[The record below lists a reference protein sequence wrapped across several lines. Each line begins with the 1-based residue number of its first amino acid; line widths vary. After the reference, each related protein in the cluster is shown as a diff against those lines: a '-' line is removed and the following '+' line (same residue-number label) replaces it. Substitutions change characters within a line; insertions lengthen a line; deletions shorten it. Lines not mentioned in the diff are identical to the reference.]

1 MSTHT
6 IEEVS
11 STKRRINITVPAS
24 DVQKQW
30 NKVVQDIQS
39 SAAIRGFRKGKA
51 PLSLVKSIYA
61 KEILDKV
68 LDTLVNDSYKSA
80 IKEEKLQVISQPK
93 LENESQFNE
102 NVDFSFSAVV
112 EVFKQIEIHDY
123 KGLSVTLPAELSPSA
138 EEEAAEKTLKAENEH
153 RETCTDHHHAHE
165 PVTEDFEKHVKAQ
178 VHAYFEQ
185 ARAQKAFELIV
196 PQILEKNP
204 FDVADA
210 LVERMIDQRIVKQ
223 NVQDGKD
230 PGDGSLKNQ
239 ALRDQ
244 HRDDAVKT
252 VKGILAL
259 TQIAQQEKIT
269 VPFSDVVQS
278 LTHQLQHMNYQQ
290 LRQNQSEIIQERQ
303 TELTIEKTIKFL
315 LENGQVNWEEKKEE
329 AKSV

>member
-11 STKRRINITVPAS
+11 STKRKINITIPAS

-30 NKVVQDIQS
+30 NQVVQDVQS

-51 PLSLVKSIYA
+51 PLSLVKSVYA
-61 KEILDKV
+61 KEILNKV
-68 LDTLVNDSYKSA
+68 VDTLVNDSYKNV
-80 IKEEKLQVISQPK
+80 IKEEKLQVVSQPK
-93 LENESQFNE
+93 LENESQFSE

-112 EVFKQIEIHDY
+112 EVFKPIEIHDY
-123 KGLSVTLPAELSPSA
+123 KGLTITLPAELSPTA
-138 EEEAAEKTLKAENEH
+138 EQDAAEKTLQAENEH
-153 RETCTDHHHAHE
+153 RTTCTDHHHAHE
-165 PVTEDFEKHVKAQ
+165 PMTEDFEKHVKAQ
-178 VHAYFEQ
+178 VKAYFEQ
-185 ARAQKAFELIV
+185 ARAQKAFENIV
-196 PQILEKNP
+196 PQLLEKNQ
-204 FDVADA
+204 FEVADA

-223 NVQDGKD
+223 LVQEGKE
-230 PGDGSLKNQ
+230 PNDGSVKNQ
-239 ALRDQ
+239 ALRDE
-244 HRDDAVKT
+244 HREEALKT

-303 TELTIEKTIKFL
+303 TELTIEKTIHFL
-315 LENGQVNWEEKKEE
+315 MENGQVNWEEKK
-329 AKSV
+329 S